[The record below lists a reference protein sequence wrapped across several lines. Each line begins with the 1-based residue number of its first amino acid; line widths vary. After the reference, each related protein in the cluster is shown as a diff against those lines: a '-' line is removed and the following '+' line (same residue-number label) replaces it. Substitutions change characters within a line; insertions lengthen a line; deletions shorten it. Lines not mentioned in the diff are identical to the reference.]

1 MILVLGQTFVFFIAL
16 GQGQN
21 GNYGFLG
28 VFFGQFEQST
38 SGINSDISHLS
49 GNGDENVIWLILQ
62 IITLIFT
69 VITIIVLFNLII
81 AAVTTAYEEGSEEL
95 PNWWAYQQFKMINY
109 NYCKNMDNSPF
120 YHVENM
126 LKKCKLHE
134 LYYKKNDVSTG
145 GMAVDEVIK
154 DQEKLVLETMW
165 RNDKKNIKEKSGS
178 LAHLFQLDKE
188 RELLKQN
195 LNKKMEKQEN
205 DVVDQFFAEE
215 ELKINST
222 NKENPSKK
230 YIIQMNSENNLK
242 ELASIES
249 ENDNMVD
256 ETVIK
261 SIWNQKNIDTNTV
274 WNTKDTEASSIWGNE
289 EDVEELSLN

>member
-1 MILVLGQTFVFFIAL
+1 
-16 GQGQN
+16 
-21 GNYGFLG
+21 
-28 VFFGQFEQST
+28 
-38 SGINSDISHLS
+38 
-49 GNGDENVIWLILQ
+49 
-62 IITLIFT
+62 
-69 VITIIVLFNLII
+69 
-81 AAVTTAYEEGSEEL
+81 
-95 PNWWAYQQFKMINY
+95 
-109 NYCKNMDNSPF
+109 MDNSPF

-134 LYYKKNDVSTG
+134 IYYKKNDVSTG
-145 GMAVDEVIK
+145 GMAVDDVIK

-165 RNDKKNIKEKSGS
+165 RNDKKNINEKSGS

-289 EDVEELSLN
+289 DDVEELSLN